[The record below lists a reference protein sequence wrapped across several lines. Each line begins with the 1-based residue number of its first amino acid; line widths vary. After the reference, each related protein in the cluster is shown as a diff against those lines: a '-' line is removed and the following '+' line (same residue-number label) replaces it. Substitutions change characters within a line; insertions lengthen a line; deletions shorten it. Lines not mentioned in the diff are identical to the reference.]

1 MVRITP
7 DLIRRVCLLTLFA
20 VQDHEASLVTRCRAV
35 VQKAEHNDGLLSSL
49 EEVALHQQN
58 VEKIEV
64 LGKVCRQ
71 LKILYL
77 QNNLIQ
83 KLENLHQLKVSA
95 HSTSAYQRTQV
106 RVTVLVMTDEA

>member
-1 MVRITP
+1 MFNILALQHY
-7 DLIRRVCLLTLFA
+7 D
-20 VQDHEASLVTRCRAV
+20 ASLVTRCRAV

-58 VEKIEV
+58 IEKIEV

-83 KLENLHQLKVSA
+83 KLENLHQLKVSV
-95 HSTSAYQRTQV
+95 HSTSTHQRTPMRNAV
-106 RVTVLVMTDEA
+106 HVMTCLRVVQMQRHRV